1 MGLHLLPAQKAG
13 RPPGRRPDQ
22 GRQERGIFPGGS
34 EIILPY
40 DTIEFT
46 DVEMNGQKHTNTNAS
61 ATLTILQIQDGA
73 YKTVWPMDIADAE
86 IQYPA
91 TYE

>member
-1 MGLHLLPAQKAG
+1 
-13 RPPGRRPDQ
+13 
-22 GRQERGIFPGGS
+22 
-34 EIILPY
+34 
-40 DTIEFT
+40 
-46 DVEMNGQKHTNTNAS
+46 MNGQKHTNTNAS